1 MSSIMITEDENFADE
16 KDAFAVIKSENVVTV
31 PGLGFTETVIID
43 QHFIRRKRRNRL
55 ISLVIENPKKIGIG
69 IDESTAAVF
78 YPGQTLEIIGDRNVI
93 IYDASGADVKM
104 GPGLNA
110 AKNRF
115 SKV

>member
-43 QHFIRRKRRNRL
+43 QHFIRRKRHNRL

-78 YPGQTLEIIGDRNVI
+78 YPGQTLEDYLRCFRCGCEDGSGPECREESIFKGIIQP
-93 IYDASGADVKM
+93 K
-104 GPGLNA
+104 
-110 AKNRF
+110 
-115 SKV
+115 